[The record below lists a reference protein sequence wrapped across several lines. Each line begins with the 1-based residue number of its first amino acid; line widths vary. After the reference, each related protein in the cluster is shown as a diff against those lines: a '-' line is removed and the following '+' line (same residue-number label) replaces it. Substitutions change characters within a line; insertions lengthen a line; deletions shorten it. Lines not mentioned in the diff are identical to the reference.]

1 MMSAN
6 SLANQAGS
14 PASGLLPA
22 TGRTVLRLAA
32 LLLRYGRHRQARAQ
46 LAALD
51 DAALKDMGLTR
62 SQITA
67 AVTGRLDDPRCNR
80 LVS

>member
-1 MMSAN
+1 MSAN
-6 SLANQAGS
+6 SLAGQAGY
-14 PASGLLPA
+14 PAGGLLLA
-22 TGRTVLRLAA
+22 AGRKILRLAA
-32 LLLRYGRHRQARAQ
+32 LLLRYGRHCRARDQ

-67 AVTGRLDDPRCNR
+67 AVTGRLDDPRCKR
-80 LVS
+80 FGC